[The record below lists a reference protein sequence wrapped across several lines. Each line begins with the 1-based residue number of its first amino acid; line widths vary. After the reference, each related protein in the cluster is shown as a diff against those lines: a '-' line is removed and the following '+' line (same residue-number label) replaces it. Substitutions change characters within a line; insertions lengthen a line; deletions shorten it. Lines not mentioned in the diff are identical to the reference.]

1 MENADVNLLSKVLD
15 VNNALMGTMGQE
27 QMIKLV
33 ASLVIMNVVQRGLL
47 VKYVTK
53 QMAPVLAKEAGGAM
67 PVIENAN
74 SATEELVIRQEPLNT
89 CT

>member
-27 QMIKLV
+27 QMIELV
-33 ASLVIMNVVQRGLL
+33 ASLVIMNVVQTGLL
-47 VKYVTK
+47 VKFVTK
-53 QMAPVLAKEAGGAM
+53 QMVPVLAKEAGGVM